1 LKLTGDDWIKGFMT
15 RLIHIS
21 HSQWLFW
28 NFTLHRNLKE
38 RAKVALRIEVLS
50 HTDPDR
56 IPEPS
61 RLLLEIDTEQ
71 LAWSDFDT
79 QSYWVAA
86 AMKAAC
92 GAAMV
97 AVTGRLCLE
106 PSRFMNPLD
115 RRWERSSMPGTA
127 LHQDTGAREWKHT
140 THTATWSHPGSQ
152 D

>member
-1 LKLTGDDWIKGFMT
+1 MKGFMT

-106 PSRFMNPLD
+106 PSRFQVH
-115 RRWERSSMPGTA
+115 EST
-127 LHQDTGAREWKHT
+127 
-140 THTATWSHPGSQ
+140 
-152 D
+152 